1 MELNKEKHLPQYR
14 VEWTETAK
22 KELDKL
28 DKPIREQIL
37 KVFKK
42 KSLLSNP
49 KEIGKPLRHSLVGLW
64 RYRIGSYRVMA
75 KIKSDVLII
84 LVIEVG
90 KRDKIYNN

>member
-1 MELNKEKHLPQYR
+1 MGLNKKEEISQYR

-28 DKPIREQIL
+28 DKFTREQIL
-37 KVFKK
+37 RFFKK
-42 KSLLSNP
+42 ESLLSVPN
-49 KEIGKPLRHSLVGLW
+49 EIGKPLRHSLVGLW
-64 RYRIGSYRVMA
+64 RDRIGKYRAIV
-75 KIKSDVLII
+75 KIKNDILVI